1 MLARV
6 TEPLLVA
13 ILIFAVAI
21 LYSTVGQGGGS
32 GYIAVMAL
40 AGLSPD
46 AIRPTALLLNVL
58 VASVAT
64 FRYWRAGRVPWLML
78 WPFLAGSAPLAAIGG
93 SIRLPASVYRPIVA
107 VIVLLAAV
115 QLLRLVWRTPRLA
128 EHDAA
133 NAPRLASAV
142 AGGGIGLLAGLTGTG
157 GGIFLAPI
165 LLWTGWAPTR
175 QAIGLTS
182 GFILA
187 NSLAALAGNL
197 ASVRTLPAAL
207 PLWALASLVG
217 GLVGTELGRRWLSP
231 RVLRLLL
238 GLLLAAAGARL
249 LLAG

>member
-1 MLARV
+1 MLSRV

-13 ILIFAVAI
+13 ILICAVAI
-21 LYSTVGQGGGS
+21 LYSAAGQAGGS

-64 FRYWRAGRVPWLML
+64 IRYWRAGRIPWPML
-78 WPFLAGSAPLAAIGG
+78 WPFLAGSVPLAAFGG
-93 SIRLPASVYRPIVA
+93 SIRMPASVYRPIIA
-107 VIVLLAAV
+107 VIILLAAV
-115 QLLRLVWRTPRLA
+115 QMLRSVWRVPRLVEREEA
-128 EHDAA
+128 S
-133 NAPRLASAV
+133 APRLASAIT
-142 AGGGIGLLAGLTGTG
+142 GGGVGLLAGLTGTG
-157 GGIFLAPI
+157 GGIFIAPI

-175 QAIGLTS
+175 QAIGLS
-182 GFILA
+182 AGFILA

-197 ASVRTLPAAL
+197 ASVRALPAAL
-207 PLWALASLVG
+207 PLWALAAFVG
-217 GLVGTELGRRWLSP
+217 GLIGTEVGRRWLSP